1 MTETIREPLP
11 RNWQAAFCKAGEPYP
26 DEPSET
32 IPFEDEGW
40 YVVCGYSE
48 DDPRYDGGEFISL
61 RVMGEY
67 DPEDGSVAERV
78 AAALRG
84 VGEFVATLG
93 RGDAA

>member
-1 MTETIREPLP
+1 MPETIREPLP
-11 RNWQAAFCKAGEPYP
+11 RNWQAAFCKAGEPYW

-48 DDPRYDGGEFISL
+48 EDPRYDGGEFISL
-61 RVMGEY
+61 RVMGEF
-67 DPEDGSVAERV
+67 DPKDGSVAERV

-84 VGEFVATLG
+84 DIRLASAVGKGGVA
-93 RGDAA
+93 